1 VLKPAHA
8 AEPHSLTA
16 LLAQL
21 EDLPFVDAA
30 RALVK
35 AGFLLSNRPGA
46 PYHAYGLNL
55 AQADV
60 LVALAWA
67 EESGLKCSEI
77 AERTLITKGGITKIL
92 DRLEARGL
100 IRRVPSREDR
110 RSISIQLSAKG
121 IELCREFLPETWRGN
136 REIFERAFRPQ
147 QMKQFSKL
155 LMLLLRSLEAD
166 NTNARMR
173 VSEHSHGNKRV

>member
-1 VLKPAHA
+1 MKPAHA
-8 AEPHSLTA
+8 AEPESLAA

-21 EDLPFVDAA
+21 EDLPFADAV

-35 AGFLLSNRPGA
+35 AGFLFINRPGA
-46 PYHAYGLNL
+46 PYRAHGLNP

-60 LVALAWA
+60 LVAIARA
-67 EESGLKCSEI
+67 EETELKCSEI

-92 DRLEARGL
+92 DRLEAHGL

-121 IELCREFLPETWRGN
+121 IELCREM
-136 REIFERAFRPQ
+136 I
-147 QMKQFSKL
+147 
-155 LMLLLRSLEAD
+155 
-166 NTNARMR
+166 
-173 VSEHSHGNKRV
+173 